1 MSSKW
6 PLRGF
11 EPQIFIFEEKNM
23 ILIKKKAMEK
33 ARFEPAIIQ
42 SQV

>member
-1 MSSKW
+1 MRSKW

-11 EPQIFIFEEKNM
+11 EPQFFIFEEKYDFN
-23 ILIKKKAMEK
+23 KKKAKEK

>member
-1 MSSKW
+1 MRAKW
-6 PLRGF
+6 PLMGF
-11 EPQIFIFEEKNM
+11 EPQFFIFEEKNM
-23 ILIKKKAMEK
+23 ILMKKKQWEK

>member
-1 MSSKW
+1 MRSKW

-11 EPQIFIFEEKNM
+11 EPKFFIFEEKKYVFNET
-23 ILIKKKAMEK
+23 KAMEK

>member
-1 MSSKW
+1 MRSKW
-6 PLRGF
+6 PLNLNPSF
-11 EPQIFIFEEKNM
+11 SFLKKKYDFNE
-23 ILIKKKAMEK
+23 KKAMEK